1 MNLKKKTKND
11 FVLAG
16 LLLMAA
22 LAFFLFQRF
31 IFKEKGESVTITQDG
46 TNIGQY
52 SLQENKTIPLESQN
66 GYNLLV
72 IEDGS
77 ARMVEADCPDKLCVK
92 QRRISNAGE
101 SLICLPHKLIVT
113 VDGNRQSKEPEV
125 DSVTY

>member
-77 ARMVEADCPDKLCVK
+77 ARMMEADCPDKLCVK
-92 QRRISNAGE
+92 QRRISSAGE